1 MAWIQPYF
9 KDGDDGILAHSYV
22 YQKNKKQNKQAN
34 IKPNNLVETSL
45 NKNLILRERFNNTI
59 GNRNSPP
66 VSPPISIPQTFQ
78 CFYVFIH

>member
-22 YQKNKKQNKQAN
+22 YQKNKKNKQTN
-34 IKPNNLVETSL
+34 KKPNNLLETSS
-45 NKNLILRERFNNTI
+45 NKNLILKERFNNTT
-59 GNRNSPP
+59 GDRNSPA

-78 CFYVFIH
+78 CFYLFIH